1 MVRKSFGE
9 KVKEKASGTTVQKSS
24 KQRTQ
29 QRPRRARSQGAL
41 HLQVGSETKRRRYP
55 QRGETSRQDK
65 SNLRVS
71 AWGLDFTPERDM
83 MLEGLEQESGI

>member
-41 HLQVGSETKRRRYP
+41 HLQVGSETKRR
-55 QRGETSRQDK
+55 
-65 SNLRVS
+65 
-71 AWGLDFTPERDM
+71 
-83 MLEGLEQESGI
+83 